1 MNSKVNSK
9 VNSKWKAFDTQL
21 LNSIR
26 SIKAAAVITA
36 KYQHDDW
43 LDAMKYGMLFGTPD
57 EIYRTQC
64 RAAREAELEGRPY
77 TPVFWTAPEAGA
89 EPVLTLWR
97 IE

>member
-1 MNSKVNSK
+1 MTLRVKRRD
-9 VNSKWKAFDTQL
+9 FDTQL
-21 LNSIR
+21 MQSIR
-26 SIKAAAVITA
+26 NVRTSREPAADTA
-36 KYQHDDW
+36 YRLAHREDW
-43 LDAMKYGMLFGTPD
+43 LDSMMYGMLFGTPD

-77 TPVFWTAPEAGA
+77 TPVFWHGGLGA